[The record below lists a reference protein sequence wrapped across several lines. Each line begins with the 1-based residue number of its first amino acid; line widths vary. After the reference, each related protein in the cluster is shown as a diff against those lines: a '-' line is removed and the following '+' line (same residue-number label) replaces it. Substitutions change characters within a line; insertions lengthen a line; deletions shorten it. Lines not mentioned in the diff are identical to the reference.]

1 MCVQYS
7 TVQYSTHSGVYF
19 GMLLCK
25 AQWTAQRKRY
35 ALMHAALLPFPIEL
49 LTHIPF
55 VRSELMSTAY
65 TTLHRFLALIL
76 LLMNANLINTD
87 EHSILRIGLYLGGKA

>member
-1 MCVQYS
+1 
-7 TVQYSTHSGVYF
+7 
-19 GMLLCK
+19 
-25 AQWTAQRKRY
+25 
-35 ALMHAALLPFPIEL
+35 
-49 LTHIPF
+49 
-55 VRSELMSTAY
+55 MSTAY